1 MMFYVPLE
9 LFFAQYAPACVYM
22 RVILSFDSTLSKNAT
37 KKHKEKYSLLIFNK
51 ATIKAENPQTIFYGH
66 SNLNEFIYMKKKAD
80 RIVASRYLNDR
91 NIRIEE

>member
-1 MMFYVPLE
+1 MMFYVPLD
-9 LFFAQYAPACVYM
+9 LFFAQYAPVCVCM